1 MNKTFII
8 PNKEQE
14 ANNCIAMGNAST
26 LGKLFDKIHFE
37 DPNKDQA
44 YQLTKD
50 LFEANITI
58 DYIQGY
64 IDNQEVAHYIFAFLG
79 TGFRDKD
86 QLYIQ
91 DFLSNL
97 NDLFDWEGTTT
108 LTYIEGNTFIGTF
121 NI

>member
-8 PNKEQE
+8 SNKEQE
-14 ANNCIAMGNAST
+14 ANNRIAMGNAST
-26 LGKLFDKIHFE
+26 LGKLFDKINFE
-37 DPNKDQA
+37 DLNKDRA

-50 LFEANITI
+50 LFDANIRI

-64 IDNQEVAHYIFAFLG
+64 MDNQEVAHYIFAFLG
-79 TGFRDKD
+79 TGSKDKD
-86 QLYIQ
+86 QIYIQ

-97 NDLFDWEGTTT
+97 NDLFDLEGTTT
-108 LTYIEGNTFIGTF
+108 LTYIEGNTFIGTI

>member
-1 MNKTFII
+1 MDKTFVI

-14 ANNCIAMGNAST
+14 ANNWIAMGNAST
-26 LGKLFDKIHFE
+26 LGKLLDKINFE

-50 LFEANITI
+50 LFDANIRI

-64 IDNQEVAHYIFAFLG
+64 MDNQKVAHYIFAFLG
-79 TGFRDKD
+79 TGSKDKD
-86 QLYIQ
+86 QIYIQ

-97 NDLFDWEGTTT
+97 NDLLDWEGTTT